1 MTASF
6 IRTCCGVLALLFGA
20 STLTGCGFSSV
31 MRLSVGTCVQI
42 PTSTSAYSLET
53 VPCSRPHQAEVFAL
67 PTVGGSEFPEAAQ
80 LESEARRECE
90 KEFTSYVGSG
100 AEDSALD
107 LIWMTPSRESWK
119 RGDRQIVCLAAANGD
134 QTLRGSVRDSAY

>member
-1 MTASF
+1 MKASF
-6 IRTCCGVLALLFGA
+6 IRTCCGVLALFFGA
-20 STLTGCGFSSV
+20 STLSGCGFSSV
-31 MRLSVGTCVQI
+31 MRLSVGACVQI

-53 VPCSRPHQAEVFAL
+53 VP
-67 PTVGGSEFPEAAQ
+67 TIGGSEFPEAAQ

-90 KEFTSYVGSG
+90 KDFTPYVGSG
-100 AEDSALD
+100 VEDSALD
-107 LIWMTPSRESWK
+107 LIWMTPSRESWE